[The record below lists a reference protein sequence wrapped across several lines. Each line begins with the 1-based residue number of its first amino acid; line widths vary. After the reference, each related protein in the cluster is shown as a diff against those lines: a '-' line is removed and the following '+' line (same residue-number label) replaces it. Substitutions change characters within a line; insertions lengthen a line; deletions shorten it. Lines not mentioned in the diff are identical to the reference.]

1 MDSVWFAGERTQ
13 YSTYFYF
20 HTPLENVS
28 LFLSCS
34 LPATIPFSPMF
45 PPPPAAAAP
54 DWFIQGRWWKGD
66 LKAGEEEKVLCLLLS
81 MVLCGCGKARDR
93 QTASREMMNHTNP
106 THTRPLTT
114 LNCKLNTHT
123 HTGGRQ
129 GSLAAWKFPWN
140 IGKIT

>member
-1 MDSVWFAGERTQ
+1 MLVKER
-13 YSTYFYF
+13 SI
-20 HTPLENVS
+20 PLIFTFIHPLKMS

-123 HTGGRQ
+123 HTRAVDRVLLQLENFLG
-129 GSLAAWKFPWN
+129 
-140 IGKIT
+140 I